1 MTAITQEF
9 GYPLYIYILKEIWV
23 QYSSMT
29 FIRKNTQTNMLQS
42 ILEVNTYYVWPNLP
56 SGSLIS
62 TALHNF
68 RRPHARPH
76 CNTNFRALFSF
87 WLVQCVCIVT
97 YVCWWIKQPRSDGL
111 FTRKLHGT
119 LTSLPTP
126 AWRSINNVSK
136 LHRTLTSPPTPPH
149 PNVQRSISNMM
160 KPQQRDQ
167 VHMNVI
173 APPHPTPMCSVAW
186 ATSWSFKTL

>member
-136 LHRTLTSPPTPPH
+136 LHRTLTSPP
-149 PNVQRSISNMM
+149 
-160 KPQQRDQ
+160 
-167 VHMNVI
+167 
-173 APPHPTPMCSVAW
+173 PHPTPMCSVAS
-186 ATSWSFKTL
+186 ATWWSLNNVIKFTWTWLPHPTPPQCAA